1 MEPWPHHSLLVAVD
15 SNVLLDLA
23 DGNESVLDALNTIR
37 ARLTNVRFVV
47 TPSVFQEMAH
57 LALKGSVV
65 ARQKLARHALHQ
77 LREWQFDLL
86 EIVPVGHGIVE
97 RIAQRLRGVDL
108 LPEEE
113 VHDSLILAEADLL
126 GCTVASVCHHPGDI
140 PFSKLPE
147 PRPGSGVSAERLQP
161 TGRRGRAPIRSHTA
175 RVEAQGFRSR
185 AVGSPSGSR

>member
-113 VHDSLILAEADLL
+113 VHDSLILAEAALL
-126 GCTVASVCHHPGDI
+126 DCAVLLTSDSHLRGLDYARLTWELNACDVSVPVI
-140 PFSKLPE
+140 AT
-147 PRPGSGVSAERLQP
+147 PREVVRKF
-161 TGRRGRAPIRSHTA
+161 
-175 RVEAQGFRSR
+175 FR
-185 AVGSPSGSR
+185 